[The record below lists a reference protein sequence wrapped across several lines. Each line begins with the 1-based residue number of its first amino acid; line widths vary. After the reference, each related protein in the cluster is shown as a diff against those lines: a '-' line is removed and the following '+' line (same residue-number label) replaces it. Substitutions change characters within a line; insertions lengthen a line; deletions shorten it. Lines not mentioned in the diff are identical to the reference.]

1 MHAVVTPASTDD
13 FPTRRIRGDFPTISP
28 DNVYLDSVA
37 SSLTPLPVI
46 EAMTDYY
53 MKYRANVHRG
63 SYDLSLQASE
73 QFEAAL
79 ANVARFIGARPEEIV
94 VTSNATHALNE
105 VALSLDFRPGD
116 EVVVSSLEHSS
127 NILPWKRL
135 AQKVGINLAW
145 YKPRKSGFFD
155 L

>member
-1 MHAVVTPASTDD
+1 MHAVVPPPSTDD
-13 FPTRRIRGDFPTISP
+13 FPTRRIRRDFPTISP

-79 ANVARFIGARPEEIV
+79 ANVARFIGARILISAPSCTASTPEIRTTWGGLRTF
-94 VTSNATHALNE
+94 TS
-105 VALSLDFRPGD
+105 SP
-116 EVVVSSLEHSS
+116 
-127 NILPWKRL
+127 
-135 AQKVGINLAW
+135 
-145 YKPRKSGFFD
+145 
-155 L
+155 

>member
-1 MHAVVTPASTDD
+1 MQMSFKPCIKTNDSRAN
-13 FPTRRIRGDFPTISP
+13 FKGENMPTAKTFLDIERIRRDFPTISP

-94 VTSNATHALNE
+94 VTSNAT
-105 VALSLDFRPGD
+105 
-116 EVVVSSLEHSS
+116 
-127 NILPWKRL
+127 
-135 AQKVGINLAW
+135 
-145 YKPRKSGFFD
+145 
-155 L
+155 